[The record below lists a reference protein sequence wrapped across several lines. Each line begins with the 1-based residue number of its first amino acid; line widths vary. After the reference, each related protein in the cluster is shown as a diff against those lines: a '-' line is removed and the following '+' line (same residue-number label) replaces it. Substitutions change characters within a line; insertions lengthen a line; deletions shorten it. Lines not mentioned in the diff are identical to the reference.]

1 MDLSVSG
8 GLLFL
13 GFAMTVVGA
22 YMVYLSL
29 RAHPGEVESKGLG
42 IIFIG
47 PIPIILGGSR
57 KWIVAALGVTALLM
71 IFMLTKSM
79 DPSLIGW

>member
-1 MDLSVSG
+1 MSVSG
-8 GLLFL
+8 GFLLL
-13 GFAMTVVGA
+13 GLAMTFVGA

-29 RAHPGEVESKGLG
+29 RARPDEVKSKSMG

-57 KWIVAALGVTALLM
+57 KWVVAALGMTALLI
-71 IFMLTKSM
+71 IFMWTRSLN
-79 DPSLIGW
+79 PSLVGW

>member
-1 MDLSVSG
+1 MLI
-8 GLLFL
+8 GL
-13 GFAMTVVGA
+13 AMTLVGA

-29 RAHPGEVESKGLG
+29 RAKPGEVQAKGMG

-57 KWIVAALGVTALLM
+57 KWILAAIGVTALVMFL
-71 IFMLTKSM
+71 MLTKSLN
-79 DPSLIGW
+79 PSLIGW